1 MIPLEERLDRH
12 RRFWNMDSTD
22 RPLIGFTIG
31 DYFPS
36 KRYSAAA
43 KLLSLPGPIQPEDV
57 DPAAFLDDYE
67 RLYQFS
73 RSIDQDCFF
82 VAEPFTGL
90 PWVEAIFGCPVGGG
104 DESFWAGR
112 ALDNLA
118 DLPDEIELET
128 NPWYNKYMDFTRAL
142 VELARG
148 RFMVGQPIL
157 RGPTDVLSAMRG
169 HQQFV
174 LDLCYQPEEAR
185 RCLAVV
191 GRAFKQFMIDQQELI
206 PDFHGGRGIGFYY
219 LWAPGK
225 VIWLQEDASALLSP
239 TLFGKFAAPED
250 SRILAAQEYNL
261 FHLHPASF
269 FIIDQLIEMEP
280 LKVIQINK
288 DVGGPTVGEMIP
300 VFRKVLAKK
309 RLVVWGEFDDDE
321 VAELIHGLPFRGL
334 MLHLVAPDVAS
345 AQAQM
350 DRATTLIQT

>member
-1 MIPLEERLDRH
+1 M
-12 RRFWNMDSTD
+12 
-22 RPLIGFTIG
+22 
-31 DYFPS
+31 
-36 KRYSAAA
+36 
-43 KLLSLPGPIQPEDV
+43 
-57 DPAAFLDDYE
+57 
-67 RLYQFS
+67 
-73 RSIDQDCFF
+73 
-82 VAEPFTGL
+82 
-90 PWVEAIFGCPVGGG
+90 
-104 DESFWAGR
+104 
-112 ALDNLA
+112 
-118 DLPDEIELET
+118 
-128 NPWYNKYMDFTRAL
+128 
-142 VELARG
+142 
-148 RFMVGQPIL
+148 
-157 RGPTDVLSAMRG
+157 
-169 HQQFV
+169 
-174 LDLCYQPEEAR
+174 
-185 RCLAVV
+185 
-191 GRAFKQFMIDQQELI
+191 
-206 PDFHGGRGIGFYY
+206 
-219 LWAPGK
+219 
-225 VIWLQEDASALLSP
+225 LSP